1 MIPILG
7 TLENMRCTRAFQD
20 LHRRGRL
27 GAQSM
32 RPDSTAGVYA
42 ARIWLTSPSA
52 HAARNARTTVGSNWA
67 RAKDTPWLVRLGE
80 YDEKLA
86 PLLFIPAAIV
96 TLLAGVALVF
106 DGPWSFTGE
115 GWVFAGLVLF
125 AAIFA
130 LGLGLIVPAGKRLAA
145 LARADA
151 PAAELQKQVGKLRV
165 LNWIDVGLLAA
176 AIFFMTA
183 KPVN

>member
-1 MIPILG
+1 VSLYELLLFVHVLAAAAWFG
-7 TLENMRCTRAFQD
+7 AALLAAVLLELA
-20 LHRRGRL
+20 
-27 GAQSM
+27 
-32 RPDSTAGVYA
+32 
-42 ARIWLTSPSA
+42 
-52 HAARNARTTVGSNWA
+52 A

-151 PAAELQKQVGKLRV
+151 PAAELQKQVGKLRL